1 MGLPFMGQAQGS
13 YQVLA
18 ESLNPTY
25 TGTSDSYS
33 TSLSLVSLGGRT
45 VSASYINDSG
55 FTAYGS
61 VQATLP
67 ESVLIVGTD
76 DLEPADDGI
85 VAPGGTITLSIETD
99 AEGNVEYAW
108 MKDGMAID
116 GAMDSTLVLA
126 DVTADDAGSYTVTLS
141 NSAGSITSDPFE
153 VSLLAAPVIN
163 VDLTDVEAIA
173 GDSVDYTI
181 DATAEGTVTYQWFK
195 DAVAIADATGDSLSL
210 ADVSGED
217 EGVYT
222 VTVSNEAGSVTS
234 AESTLSVIE
243 APVILAQ
250 PADVVGNVGG
260 EATLMVDA
268 RTEGTTT
275 YEWSFDGTP
284 IADSNAATLTVSD
297 LGLDDEGSYTVT
309 ISNEAGSVTSDAA
322 MLALVSG
329 DTEVPGAL
337 VGSQVV
343 SIGDGSVTY
352 ESPWF
357 GEYTVSEDMEFGWV
371 MTDNLGLVFMTSL
384 STPEEAYIFPLVIG
398 DILYTADGL
407 YPTYAYWFAGSSWI
421 FLGDFNDISTGSIWV
436 YVYATDEWVQYEDIQ

>member
-1 MGLPFMGQAQGS
+1 
-13 YQVLA
+13 
-18 ESLNPTY
+18 
-25 TGTSDSYS
+25 
-33 TSLSLVSLGGRT
+33 
-45 VSASYINDSG
+45 
-55 FTAYGS
+55 
-61 VQATLP
+61 
-67 ESVLIVGTD
+67 
-76 DLEPADDGI
+76 
-85 VAPGGTITLSIETD
+85 
-99 AEGNVEYAW
+99 
-108 MKDGMAID
+108 
-116 GAMDSTLVLA
+116 
-126 DVTADDAGSYTVTLS
+126 
-141 NSAGSITSDPFE
+141 
-153 VSLLAAPVIN
+153 
-163 VDLTDVEAIA
+163 
-173 GDSVDYTI
+173 
-181 DATAEGTVTYQWFK
+181 
-195 DAVAIADATGDSLSL
+195 VAIADATGDSLSL

-284 IADSNAATLTVSD
+284 IADSNAATLAVSD

-322 MLALVSG
+322 MLTLVSG